1 MGKLKQ
7 EMIGIM
13 DEAVE
18 EGELYSDGTRFTRH
32 STIDLEWHEV
42 GDFIF
47 KLRDIYKLQGRDIS
61 EVNAYSI
68 SGVDPIT
75 EQVYGPREL
84 GTEIN
89 WRAADADTI
98 N

>member
-1 MGKLKQ
+1 MGRLKQ
-7 EMIGIM
+7 EMIAIM
-13 DEAVE
+13 DEAIE

-75 EQVYGPREL
+75 EQVYGPREQ
-84 GTEIN
+84 GIEIK
-89 WRAADADTI
+89 WREADADT
-98 N
+98 NN